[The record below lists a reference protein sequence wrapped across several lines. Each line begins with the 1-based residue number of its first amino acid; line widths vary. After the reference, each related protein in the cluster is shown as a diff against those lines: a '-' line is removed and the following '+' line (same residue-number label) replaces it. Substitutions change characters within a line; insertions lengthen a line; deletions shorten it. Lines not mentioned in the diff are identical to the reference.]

1 VAKSSYGWSPEPN
14 VVKSSYGWSPVW
26 LTSQSHLKEKKK
38 EPLEWELSYD
48 DNFFNH
54 SASEKISPQ
63 IPNSRGDKQI
73 QQDRPGHGT
82 GTPERDRGRVGAA
95 AGLATY
101 YPHLCLLLARSLRLL
116 RSNTS
121 TSSISK
127 IDQGELLPMLVPST
141 LRSEAYY

>member
-1 VAKSSYGWSPEPN
+1 
-14 VVKSSYGWSPVW
+14 
-26 LTSQSHLKEKKK
+26 LKEKKK

-82 GTPERDRGRVGAA
+82 GTPEQTEGEWGRRPG
-95 AGLATY
+95 
-101 YPHLCLLLARSLRLL
+101 
-116 RSNTS
+116 
-121 TSSISK
+121 
-127 IDQGELLPMLVPST
+127 
-141 LRSEAYY
+141 